1 MPEATNF
8 EKYLAGAPLNEE
20 LAAIRRGEEPQPNP
34 LAAIFENLA
43 PRQLPMSDDDRPL
56 SKEERLSLREA
67 AQAGAVTTL
76 LRLMR
81 KSLRAKIQTATMDS
95 ENDPLGRAAEVSQQ
109 WAYIVAFRRATVE
122 IQGMIQGAIAEQEKE
137 ERGQ

>member
-1 MPEATNF
+1 MLRTGGESPLRRHVNHWFTPPKSEPEELIMPEATNF

-67 AQAGAVTTL
+67 AQAGAVTT
-76 LRLMR
+76 
-81 KSLRAKIQTATMDS
+81 
-95 ENDPLGRAAEVSQQ
+95 
-109 WAYIVAFRRATVE
+109 
-122 IQGMIQGAIAEQEKE
+122 
-137 ERGQ
+137 